1 MKKALLIIMFLI
13 VTISFVNAQSQKD
26 DQNLARETIIN
37 FFDKLAKLDTAAL
50 KLYATKDFL
59 LLEDGAVWNLDSLN
73 NKINKMRAV
82 TLTRVNHLNF
92 IQTEV
97 KGNIAWAAYHNE
109 ADMSINGQKMNI
121 EWLESA
127 VLVKEGTGLKIRLL
141 HSTIIKP
148 H

>member
-1 MKKALLIIMFLI
+1 MKKAFLIIIFLI

-26 DQNLARETIIN
+26 DQRLARETIIN
-37 FFDKLAKLDTAAL
+37 FFDKLARLDTAAL

-73 NKINKMRAV
+73 NKINEMRAV

-97 KGNIAWAAYHNE
+97 KGNIAWAAYHNK

-127 VLVKEGTGLKIRLL
+127 VLVKEGTDWKIRLL